1 MKAMSSLQKHF
12 LSQEALT
19 EETKTTVLDPQVA
32 GLVADKLNH
41 LLANVFTLYIK
52 TKNFHW
58 HVTGPHFTSY
68 HELFDKHAQ
77 ELIAVTDV
85 LAERARMLGS
95 NTLKSLR
102 QIDQIKSLPESEDDL
117 VAEGMIETLLADN
130 QALVPELTDLRTYAD
145 TNGDTATSALVDT
158 WLDQTSKR
166 IWFLKETLK

>member
-1 MKAMSSLQKHF
+1 MSSLQKHF
-12 LSQEALT
+12 LSQETLT

-58 HVTGPHFTSY
+58 HVSGPQFTSY
-68 HELFDKHAQ
+68 HELFDKDAQ

-117 VAEGMIETLLADN
+117 VAKGMIESLLIDN
-130 QALVPELTDLRTYAD
+130 QALIPELTDLRTYAES
-145 TNGDTATSALVDT
+145 NGDTATSALVDS